1 MAGRRSVGRL
11 RPLRPA
17 DLEPLSRWLPQTAAE
32 LGCERLA
39 GVDALQNAV
48 RKKDLLALD
57 EPGTGCVVS
66 YESGAPEPEAA
77 SIRLLA
83 VEPQRR
89 RLGAGTRAVLA
100 LERRLRREVRRIYVA
115 VPATTGL
122 AFYFWLRLGYRPLTQ
137 REWPETPGQPPAAWL
152 VRDLR

>member
-1 MAGRRSVGRL
+1 MAGRKSVGRL
-11 RPLRPA
+11 RTLRPA
-17 DLEPLSRWLPQTAAE
+17 DLEPLSRWLPQIAAE

-48 RKKDLLALD
+48 RKNDILVLD
-57 EPGTGCVVS
+57 EHGTACVVS

-77 SIRLLA
+77 SIQLLA
-83 VEPQRR
+83 VDPQRR

-100 LERRLRREVRRIYVA
+100 LERRLRRAVRRIYVA
-115 VPATTGL
+115 VPASTGL

-137 REWPETPGQPPAAWL
+137 REWPVPPGRPPVAWL